1 MGERWENWGT
11 TSEGGAMDEMK
22 MTVDGRGVGE
32 RNGKGEAHERPRQ
45 DNGEKKAKRKG
56 GVPKH
61 SALKVETI
69 RSL

>member
-1 MGERWENWGT
+1 
-11 TSEGGAMDEMK
+11 MDEMK